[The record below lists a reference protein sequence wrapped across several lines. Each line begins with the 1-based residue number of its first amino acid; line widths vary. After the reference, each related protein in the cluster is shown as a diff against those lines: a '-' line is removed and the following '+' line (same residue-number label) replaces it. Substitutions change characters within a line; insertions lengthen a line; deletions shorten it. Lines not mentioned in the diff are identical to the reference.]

1 MSVNM
6 FHLHF
11 DYFNFIIFIF
21 CLIILF
27 FFNLKLNDKIEEYN
41 KNILLKIQERKSE
54 IENIKSQIERIGE
67 DSIMKEGRI
76 SQLRIL
82 LGQIKE
88 SQNKKLKEIANKLE
102 EDLSKS
108 LQKYEENFLKLNLSK
123 KEMSDLEELIKE
135 KLITK

>member
-1 MSVNM
+1 M

-41 KNILLKIQERKSE
+41 KNILLKIHERKSE
-54 IENIKSQIERIGE
+54 IENIKSQIETIGE

-108 LQKYEENFLKLNLSK
+108 LQEYEENFLKLNLSK

>member
-1 MSVNM
+1 M